1 MIQSKRKR
9 QTIAQF
15 SRPNFLMRLIQVKT
29 LADQVEDLLRGRIR
43 EGVYTPGSR
52 MPSESELSEELGV
65 SRATVRTVLTK
76 LAVNGLILRKQGDG
90 TYVNARV
97 EKISAHLGNIWDFV
111 CLIESN
117 GFSPS
122 IQFISK
128 EIRAATEK
136 EAEMLS
142 LEPAERLLSLQRLFL
157 ADEKPVILTHNIF
170 PLSLLRVSPNDV
182 DGNLH
187 IRDILQTYFGQEIA
201 FVITDIHATLAG
213 NEVSNLLAV
222 SPDKAMLAL
231 DVSFYSKESV
241 QLSLGTNYF
250 NDSMLSLSLVQA
262 WTNST
267 TSL

>member
-1 MIQSKRKR
+1 
-9 QTIAQF
+9 
-15 SRPNFLMRLIQVKT
+15 
-29 LADQVEDLLRGRIR
+29 
-43 EGVYTPGSR
+43 

-97 EKISAHLGNIWDFV
+97 EKISAHLGNVWDFI

-122 IQFISK
+122 IRFISK
-128 EIRAATEK
+128 EFRTATDK

-142 LEPAERLLSLQRLFL
+142 IEAGEQLLSLQRLFL
-157 ADEKPVILTHNIF
+157 ADEKPVILTHNVF
-170 PLSLLRVSPNDV
+170 PFSLLRVSTDDV

-187 IRDILQTYFGQEIA
+187 IRDILQTYFDQEIA

-213 NEVSNLLAV
+213 GEVGALLNT
-222 SPDKAMLAL
+222 SSDKAMLAL
-231 DVSFYSKESV
+231 DVSFYSRDSV
-241 QLSLGTNYF
+241 LLSLGTNYF
-250 NDSMLSLSLVQA
+250 NDSVLSLSLVQA

-267 TSL
+267 ASL

>member
-1 MIQSKRKR
+1 
-9 QTIAQF
+9 
-15 SRPNFLMRLIQVKT
+15 MRLIQVKT

-43 EGVYTPGSR
+43 EGVYAPGSR
-52 MPSESELSEELGV
+52 MPSESEFSEELGV

-76 LAVNGLILRKQGDG
+76 LAVNGLILRRQGDG

-97 EKISAHLGNIWDFV
+97 EKISAHLGNVWDFI

-128 EIRAATEK
+128 EIRPATEK
-136 EAEMLS
+136 EAEMLVI
-142 LEPAERLLSLQRLFL
+142 EPGEQLLSLQRLFL
-157 ADEKPVILTHNIF
+157 ADEKPVILTHNTF
-170 PLSLLRVSPNDV
+170 PVSLLRVPTDEV

-213 NEVSNLLAV
+213 EEVSTLLV
-222 SPDKAMLAL
+222 TSPDKALLAL
-231 DVSFYSKESV
+231 DVSFYSKDSV
-241 QLSLGTNYF
+241 LLSLGTNYF
-250 NDSMLSLSLVQA
+250 NDSVLSLSLVQA

>member
-1 MIQSKRKR
+1 M
-9 QTIAQF
+9 
-15 SRPNFLMRLIQVKT
+15 PLIQART
-29 LADQVEDLLRGRIR
+29 LANQVEDLLRGRIR
-43 EGVYTPGSR
+43 EGVYAPGSR

-90 TYVNARV
+90 TYINARV
-97 EKISAHLGNIWDFV
+97 EKISAHLGNIWDFI

-122 IQFISK
+122 IQLISK
-128 EIRAATEK
+128 EIRPVTDK

-142 LEPAERLLSLQRLFL
+142 IGSGEQLLSLQRLFL

-170 PLSLLRVSPNDV
+170 PLSLLRVSPDEV

-187 IRDILQTYFGQEIA
+187 IRDILQTYFDQEIA
-201 FVITDIHATLAG
+201 FVITDIHATLAEE
-213 NEVSNLLAV
+213 EVGALLSA
-222 SPDKAMLAL
+222 SPDKVMLAL
-231 DVSFYSKESV
+231 DVSFYSKDSIL
-241 QLSLGTNYF
+241 LSLGTNYF
-250 NDSMLSLSLVQA
+250 DDSVLRLSLVQA

-267 TSL
+267 ASL

>member
-1 MIQSKRKR
+1 
-9 QTIAQF
+9 
-15 SRPNFLMRLIQVKT
+15 MRLIQVKT

-43 EGVYTPGSR
+43 EGIYAPGQR
-52 MPSESELSEELGV
+52 IPSESELSEELGV

-97 EKISAHLGNIWDFV
+97 EKISAHLGNVWDFI

-128 EIRAATEK
+128 EIRIATDK

-142 LEPAERLLSLQRLFL
+142 IETGEQLLSLQRLFL
-157 ADEKPVILTHNIF
+157 ADKNPVILTHNTF
-170 PLSLLRVSPNDV
+170 PLSLLRVLPKEV

-201 FVITDIHATLAG
+201 FVITDIHAILAG
-213 NEVSNLLAV
+213 NEISALLGT

-231 DVSFYSKESV
+231 DVSFYSKDNV
-241 QLSLGTNYF
+241 LLSLGTNYF
-250 NDSMLSLSLVQA
+250 DDSVLSLSLVQA

-267 TSL
+267 ASL